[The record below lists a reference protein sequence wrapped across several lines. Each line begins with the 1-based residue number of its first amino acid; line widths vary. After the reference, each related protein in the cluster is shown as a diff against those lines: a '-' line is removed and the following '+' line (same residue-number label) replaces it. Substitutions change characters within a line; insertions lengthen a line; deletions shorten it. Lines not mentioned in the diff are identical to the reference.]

1 MTPPESFQEDG
12 VGNNRTDRQLQVFH
26 VLVPAGK
33 TVELLSCLLPQSVLM
48 SDPTDNPEIEEMPLL
63 DDPTTPAADP
73 EPVRSQ
79 SRRLPARKM
88 IFWLLVV
95 IVVFFVVAGAAAIW
109 LYQPPLAQLQTSAA
123 QSSET
128 LMTAQEVVNAEPL
141 PVSETV
147 AQGQPGFSPDEL
159 ENIPLPVGGTYE
171 SEEGLPLAKTEYE
184 ELLKE
189 VRHQLRQNNDADLY
203 LADQM
208 AEIQK
213 LVISIQTGQTIV
225 AESLENRMNELAQKI
240 DAMSEA
246 VPPEAAPIPDASSM
260 DIPPF
265 RLIAIDRWEN
275 EWNAVLELNGKVSML
290 APQSAR
296 AGWKLV
302 RISPQNRTALF
313 RSRNGTE
320 AQLTVDG

>member
-1 MTPPESFQEDG
+1 MTLGTTELIH
-12 VGNNRTDRQLQVFH
+12 QLQVFH
-26 VLVPAGK
+26 VLVPTGK
-33 TVELLSCLLPQSVLM
+33 TVELFSCLLPQSVLM
-48 SDPTDNPEIEEMPLL
+48 NELTDNSETEEMPLL
-63 DDPTTPAADP
+63 DDPPTPAADP

-88 IFWLLVV
+88 IFWSLVV
-95 IVVFFVVAGAAAIW
+95 IVVFFLVAGAAAIW

-123 QSSET
+123 ESAET

-147 AQGQPGFSPDEL
+147 AQGQPGLSPDEL
-159 ENIPLPVGGTYE
+159 ENVPLPVGGVNE
-171 SEEGLPLAKTEYE
+171 SEEGLPPAKTEYE
-184 ELLKE
+184 ELLEE

-203 LADQM
+203 LADQF
-208 AEIQK
+208 AELQK

-225 AESLENRMNELAQKI
+225 AESLEKRMNELAQKI

-246 VPPEAAPIPDASSM
+246 TPTEPTPIPSTSSM
-260 DIPPF
+260 DVPPF

-275 EWNAVLELNGKVSML
+275 EWNAVLELNGKISML

-296 AGWKLV
+296 AGWKLL
-302 RISPQNRTALF
+302 RISPLNHTALF
-313 RSRNGTE
+313 RSRSGTE

>member
-1 MTPPESFQEDG
+1 MI
-12 VGNNRTDRQLQVFH
+12 
-26 VLVPAGK
+26 
-33 TVELLSCLLPQSVLM
+33 
-48 SDPTDNPEIEEMPLL
+48 DPTDNSETEEMPLL
-63 DDPTTPAADP
+63 DDPPPLATDP

-88 IFWLLVV
+88 IFWSLVV
-95 IVVFFVVAGAAAIW
+95 IVVFFLVAGAAAIW

-123 QSSET
+123 QSAES

-147 AQGQPGFSPDEL
+147 AQGQPGLSPDEL
-159 ENIPLPVGGTYE
+159 ESGPLSVGGVNE
-171 SEEGLPLAKTEYE
+171 SEEGLQLTKTEYE
-184 ELLKE
+184 ELLEE

-203 LADQM
+203 LADQV
-208 AEIQK
+208 AELQK

-225 AESLENRMNELAQKI
+225 AESLENRMIELAQKI
-240 DAMSEA
+240 DAM
-246 VPPEAAPIPDASSM
+246 PEAAPTETAPIPSTSSS
-260 DIPPF
+260 DVPPF

-290 APQSAR
+290 VPQSAR
-296 AGWKLV
+296 AGWKLL
-302 RISPQNRTALF
+302 RISPQTRTALF
-313 RSRNGTE
+313 RSRSGTE